1 MKNKLIA
8 FLVAATMTATGTSH
22 ASADTATTCNAR
34 MGNGGAGVYAH
45 SLAKY
50 DSIVVRLNGEKV
62 GRLTSAGQEKWA
74 SFEEDAQRD
83 VTIAG
88 YSFRSGTLLCSATW
102 KYASPG

>member
-1 MKNKLIA
+1 MRNKLIA
-8 FLVAATMTATGTSH
+8 LLMAGALLVGGNSH
-22 ASADTATTCNAR
+22 ASAADTTSCSAR

-50 DSIVVRLNGEKV
+50 DSIVVKLNGEKV

-74 SFEEDAQRD
+74 SFEEDAHRD

-88 YSFRSGTLLCSATW
+88 HSFRSGALLCSATW